1 MNAAWSGLTSL
12 GSSQS
17 VVLGIL
23 CLGVFSTALDQ
34 TVVVAALPSVMVD
47 LEIPLT
53 NLDKAAWIVTGYL
66 IAYTVAMPLAGRLS
80 DVHGRVRMFQAALVL
95 FSIGSALVAVAP
107 DFSWIVSAR
116 VLQAIGGG
124 ATVPIGLAM
133 AVGAVA
139 PEKRG
144 VALGLVAASAEAGSV
159 LGPLYGGAIIEWLG
173 WRWIFWLDIPQSFIL
188 IGALAI
194 LPNRA
199 NPAAKM
205 DYFGA
210 LALGGALTVLT
221 MALAQRSIFSGES
234 ITPYLLVA
242 FGVVLVGVFV
252 VVQRRAVQPLLASFL
267 YSSKAFLSSNITQF
281 LVGVALIISLVTV
294 PLMASTVME
303 KPAWESAL
311 HLVRLTA
318 AIPVGALVG
327 GYVLRWTGV
336 RPVCIVGLAL
346 MGAGL
351 LIMSSWETEVA
362 EPRLS
367 LPLAMAG
374 LGFGLVIPPISVS
387 ALSAAPSHYW
397 GAAASLVT
405 ASRMM
410 GMALGLAALS
420 AWGIERFYSLTG
432 HVTIGETFEET
443 EAPLIEAGVTV
454 FQNLFTIAGF
464 LSLVAILPALLM
476 QVEDAEESEG
486 VHLRSFRQ
494 RRHIRRLGTDRQRAR
509 LDVRHIEQVPD
520 QLPHPFG
527 LLDDDPVELVHLGGV
542 QTG

>member
-1 MNAAWSGLTSL
+1 MNAARSGFRSL

-34 TVVVAALPSVMVD
+34 TVVVAALPAVMVD

-53 NLDKAAWIVTGYL
+53 DLDTAAWIVTGYL

-80 DVHGRVRMFQAALVL
+80 DVRGRVRMFQAALVL
-95 FSIGSALVAVAP
+95 FSIGSALVAIAP

-133 AVGAVA
+133 AVGAVS

-159 LGPLYGGAIIEWLG
+159 LGPLYGGAIIEWIG
-173 WRWIFWLDIPQSFIL
+173 WRWIFWLDIPQSFFL
-188 IGALAI
+188 IGLLAI
-194 LPNRA
+194 LPNRV
-199 NPAAKM
+199 NPGAKM

-210 LALGGALTVLT
+210 LALAGALTVLT
-221 MALAQRSIFSGES
+221 MALAQRSVFTGES
-234 ITPYLLVA
+234 IVPYLLIA
-242 FGVVLVGVFV
+242 FGIFLVGVFV
-252 VVQRRAVQPLLASFL
+252 VVQRRAIQPLFASFL
-267 YSSKAFLSSNITQF
+267 YSSKAFASSNTAQF
-281 LVGVALIISLVTV
+281 LVGVALIISLVAV
-294 PLMASTVME
+294 PLMAATVME
-303 KPAWESAL
+303 KEAWESAL
-311 HLVRLTA
+311 HLFRLTA
-318 AIPVGALVG
+318 CIPVGALVG
-327 GYVLRWTGV
+327 GYILRWTGV
-336 RPVCIVGLAL
+336 RPVCVTGLAL
-346 MGAGL
+346 IGAGL

-362 EPRLS
+362 EPRLT

-374 LGFGLVIPPISVS
+374 FGFGLVIPPIHVS

-432 HVTIGETFEET
+432 HVTLGDTFEET

-464 LSLVAILPALLM
+464 LALVAILPALLM
-476 QVEDAEESEG
+476 QVEDVEESEEL
-486 VHLRSFRQ
+486 HLEPFPPAPP
-494 RRHIRRLGTDRQRAR
+494 G
-509 LDVRHIEQVPD
+509 QV
-520 QLPHPFG
+520 
-527 LLDDDPVELVHLGGV
+527 
-542 QTG
+542 

>member
-1 MNAAWSGLTSL
+1 MNGVRHRLVSL

-53 NLDKAAWIVTGYL
+53 DLDRASWIVTAYL
-66 IAYTVAMPLAGRLS
+66 VAYTVAMPLAGRLS
-80 DVHGRVRMFQAALVL
+80 DVYGRVRMFQAALVL
-95 FSIGSALVAVAP
+95 FAIGSAFVALAP
-107 DFSWIVSAR
+107 NFPWVVSAR
-116 VLQAIGGG
+116 VIQAIGGG

-139 PEKRG
+139 PQKRG
-144 VALGLVAASAEAGSV
+144 IALGLVAASAEAGSV
-159 LGPLYGGAIIEWLG
+159 LGPLYGGAIIELIG
-173 WRWIFWLDIPQSFIL
+173 WRWIFWLDVPQSLIL
-188 IGALAI
+188 IALLAI

-221 MALAQRSIFSGES
+221 LGLSQRGIFSGES
-234 ITPYLLVA
+234 IYPYFMVAAGVLLV
-242 FGVVLVGVFV
+242 VVLVLVE
-252 VVQRRAVQPLLASFL
+252 RRAVQPLLASFL
-267 YSSKAFLSSNITQF
+267 YTSRAFLSSNATQF
-281 LVGVALIISLVTV
+281 LVGVALIMALVCV
-294 PLMASTVME
+294 PLMAATVME
-303 KPAWESAL
+303 KKAWESAL

-318 AIPVGALVG
+318 AIPVGAVVG

-336 RPVCIVGLAL
+336 RAVCITGLGL

-351 LIMSSWETEVA
+351 LLMSGWETDVGEFRLTVPLVA
-362 EPRLS
+362 
-367 LPLAMAG
+367 AG

-405 ASRMM
+405 ASRMV

-420 AWGIERFYSLTG
+420 AWGIERFYSLTADVDLG
-432 HVTIGETFEET
+432 SDFEVT
-443 EAPLIEAGVTV
+443 EATLIGAGVTV
-454 FQNLFTIAGF
+454 FQNLFMISGF

-476 QVEDAEESEG
+476 KAEQAEEAN
-486 VHLRSFRQ
+486 VF
-494 RRHIRRLGTDRQRAR
+494 I
-509 LDVRHIEQVPD
+509 
-520 QLPHPFG
+520 
-527 LLDDDPVELVHLGGV
+527 
-542 QTG
+542 